1 MLKCLINYV
10 IFMTLLFEV
19 FAHNWVRE
27 DQDYSDSWVKTF
39 MSYYIETIRSVYQFP
54 LIITVQMAQCQNFN
68 SEQDNGILTRE
79 KGAFYSGSAVLTMV
93 VIFVGH
99 KIIKLYF
106 FKENVEQ
113 D

>member
-54 LIITVQMAQCQNFN
+54 LIITVQMAQC
-68 SEQDNGILTRE
+68 
-79 KGAFYSGSAVLTMV
+79 
-93 VIFVGH
+93 
-99 KIIKLYF
+99 
-106 FKENVEQ
+106 
-113 D
+113 